1 MPLLDETGPVPDAW
15 VRVENGQIAPDGA
28 RVILSLDRLTEEGAP
43 NGAAALGVHV
53 SAEVAP
59 EALAD
64 LLPRL
69 GLVSIAFAG
78 FADGRG
84 FSIARRLR
92 SMGFEGEIRAH
103 GPVIAD
109 QFAALRACGFDT
121 VELPE
126 ALARRQP
133 PEQWAAAARSMTL
146 GYQRGYALGT
156 GAADARRAA
165 RAAGAA

>member
-1 MPLLDETGPVPDAW
+1 MPLLDDTGPIADRW
-15 VRVENGQIAPDGA
+15 VRVENGQIAPEGA
-28 RVILSLDRLTEEGAP
+28 DVILSLDRLTEEGAP

-59 EALAD
+59 ETLLP

-69 GLVSIAFAG
+69 GLISVAFAG

-84 FSIARRLR
+84 FSIARKLR
-92 SMGFEGEIRAH
+92 ALGFEGELRAH

-126 ALARRQP
+126 AMARRQP
-133 PEQWAAAARSMTL
+133 AEQWAEQAGAMTL
-146 GYQRGYALGT
+146 SYQQGYALGT
-156 GAADARRAA
+156 NVLEARRAA
-165 RAAGAA
+165 RAAR